1 LGNVISPTVH
11 CNKHN
16 YDDRIIC
23 QGATTFY
30 QVPDVRCSNCSAVAP
45 EVASSTL
52 GVSKGGFPYSLRSGV
67 TSARH
72 ESQIIPYVQTVD
84 YYDQLSPL
92 DDTTSCSLRRMN
104 DGNFTGSRILPNGA
118 ITKSNLVVVD
128 GTSTSYHGKVYFNEL
143 VMKGDIGVVY
153 FVEASCQGHPG
164 ITVNGNITIGPCAP
178 GEALDATRSCK
189 ECPEN
194 TYSPRG
200 EACMNCPPGKY
211 SVKRRRSNVAVIIVK
226 VVFIGAFL
234 FYCLLSNHSFQTNP
248 NKITNCF
255 KLFSLCY
262 KLTTT
267 FAPASLF

>member
-1 LGNVISPTVH
+1 MFPLYQRMTCVNVTKSTFVSNRAVAGYSYFWGARHGREPIPVCDDCEDNVRKLLGNVISPTVH

-72 ESQIIPYVQTVD
+72 EHQIIPYVQTVD

-118 ITKSNLVVVD
+118 ITKSNLVVVKPD
-128 GTSTSYHGKVYFNEL
+128 
-143 VMKGDIGVVY
+143 
-153 FVEASCQGHPG
+153 
-164 ITVNGNITIGPCAP
+164 
-178 GEALDATRSCK
+178 
-189 ECPEN
+189 
-194 TYSPRG
+194 
-200 EACMNCPPGKY
+200 
-211 SVKRRRSNVAVIIVK
+211 
-226 VVFIGAFL
+226 
-234 FYCLLSNHSFQTNP
+234 
-248 NKITNCF
+248 
-255 KLFSLCY
+255 
-262 KLTTT
+262 
-267 FAPASLF
+267 